1 MDKITSLL
9 QQSSIFCLNSPS
21 DDDLYKIYYIES
33 RNLRNKWYRVIAT
46 AFGATS
52 CSCDDQTKNPYQSC
66 NHMKRLDKILK
77 DTPNDIQTLN
87 QIPKFILDIFNLIS
101 HHNYSKDYFK

>member
-9 QQSSIFCLNSPS
+9 QQSSIFCLNSAS

-52 CSCDDQTKNPYQSC
+52 CSCDNQTENPYQSC
-66 NHMKRLDKILK
+66 NHMKRLDKMLE
-77 DTPNDIQTLN
+77 DFDHPIQNVKQL
-87 QIPKFILDIFNLIS
+87 P
-101 HHNYSKDYFK
+101 